1 MLFLLSFIACKGD
14 ILGNTGEMGN
24 ILYTLETDY
33 KMEDSKL
40 TEAKI
45 ATGYPQRL
53 SASLTPSGWKTVGDE
68 PFLVYHQ
75 SADEDNLVV
84 ESETVL
90 DGEMGV
96 PGFTVQGNAEGSFTV
111 ESMLKDEKVDYIA
124 LNFVVPSDVAV
135 LSWVRGPN
143 TEEFTEQE
151 GDNITV
157 DVGSQAAFIPIPEFE
172 GERII
177 GDLEVEISIDPPDA
191 AVEGYNIES
200 VQEGGVTAAS
210 NPASVYF
217 VQEGAVQVCA
227 KDVVNDVE
235 SCQDFT
241 VE

>member
-14 ILGNTGEMGN
+14 LLANAGEFGR

-33 KMEDSKL
+33 KIDGFKL

-45 ATGYPQRL
+45 ATGYPQRI
-53 SASLTPSGWKTVGDE
+53 SASLTPSGWKMVGDE
-68 PFLVYHQ
+68 PFSVYHV

-84 ESETVL
+84 DSESLL

-96 PGFTVQGNAEGSFTV
+96 PGFTVQGNAAGSFTI
-111 ESMLKDEKVDYIA
+111 ESKLQDEIVDQIA
-124 LNFVVPSDVAV
+124 LNFVVPDEVSV

-143 TEEFTEQE
+143 TEEFGEEE
-151 GDNITV
+151 GDNIKV
-157 DVGSQAAFIPIPEFE
+157 SVGSQAAFIPIPQFE

-177 GDLEVEISIDPPDA
+177 GDLEVEISIDPPEA

-200 VQEGGVTAAS
+200 VQEGGVVASS

-217 VQEGAVQVCA
+217 VQEGGVEVCA

-235 SCQDFT
+235 SCQKFT

>member
-14 ILGNTGEMGN
+14 ILGNTGEFGR

-33 KMEDSKL
+33 KMEGNDL

-53 SASLTPSGWKTVGDE
+53 GASLTPSGWKMVGDE
-68 PFLVYHQ
+68 PFLVYH
-75 SADEDNLVV
+75 STEDDGFTV

-96 PGFTVQGNAEGSFTV
+96 PGFTIKADAAGDFTIQ
-111 ESMLKDEKVDYIA
+111 SMLKEELVDQIT
-124 LNFVVPSDVAV
+124 LSFVKPDDVSV
-135 LSWVRGPN
+135 LSWIRDPN
-143 TEEFTEQE
+143 AEEFTEQE
-151 GDNITV
+151 GETITV
-157 DVGSQAAFIPIPEFE
+157 AVGSQAAFIPIPKQG

-177 GDLEVEISIDPPDA
+177 GDLEVEIEITPAEA

-200 VQEGGVTAAS
+200 VSEGGVTANS

-217 VQEGAVQVCA
+217 VQEGAVEVCA
-227 KDVVNDVE
+227 TDVVNEVQ
-235 SCQDFT
+235 SCQKFT

>member
-1 MLFLLSFIACKGD
+1 MPTSNTIKWETD
-14 ILGNTGEMGN
+14 TGELGN

-33 KMEDSKL
+33 KMDGLEL

-68 PFLVYHQ
+68 PFLVFHT
-75 SADEDNLVV
+75 SADETNLTV
-84 ESETVL
+84 ESETIL

-96 PGFTVQGNAEGSFTV
+96 PGFTVKGNAAGAFTV
-111 ESMLKDEKVDYIA
+111 ESKLKDEVVDYIA
-124 LNFVVPSDVAV
+124 LNFVTPTDVSV

-143 TEEFTEQE
+143 SEDFSEQE
-151 GDNITV
+151 GENIAV
-157 DVGSQAAFIPIPEFE
+157 AVGSQAAFIPIPEFE

-177 GDLEVEISIDPPDA
+177 GDLEVEISIEPPEA

-200 VQEGGVTAAS
+200 VQEGGVTASS

-217 VQEGAVQVCA
+217 VQEGDVQVCA
-227 KDVVNDVE
+227 KDIVNDVE
-235 SCQDFT
+235 SCQNFT